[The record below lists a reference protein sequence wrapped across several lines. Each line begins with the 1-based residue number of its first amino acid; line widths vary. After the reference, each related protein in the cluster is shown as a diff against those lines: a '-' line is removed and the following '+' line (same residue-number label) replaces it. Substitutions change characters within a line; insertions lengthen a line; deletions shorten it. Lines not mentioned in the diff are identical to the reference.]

1 MRIQYALFILLAAM
15 LWGTN
20 GTVQALAPEGVH
32 PIAIGAVRL
41 AIGGL
46 FLLLLS
52 LGKIHWRGWPV
63 KGTVAAALCMAL
75 YQPFFFSAVSMTG
88 IAIGTVIAIGSAPVI
103 AGLLEWGI
111 KRKVPQASWWA
122 STALAIA
129 GCILLFTNRGSVV
142 ADPRGILLA
151 LGAGA
156 SFAGYTMISGTLV
169 NRRET
174 LPVVAIVF
182 MLSAIFLTPFLF
194 LYDLSWLMEVRGAG
208 VALHLGVVATGLAYL
223 LFARGLV
230 KVPASTAVTLSL
242 AEPLTA
248 TMLGVFL
255 IGESLDALSWL
266 GVGLLLLG
274 IVLLVWGQRGKSD
287 LDKGQVRSA

>member
-1 MRIQYALFILLAAM
+1 LRIQYALFILLAAM
-15 LWGTN
+15 LWGTT

-63 KGTVAAALCMAL
+63 KGTVTAALCMAL
-75 YQPFFFSAVSMTG
+75 YQPFFFSAVSLTG

-111 KRKVPQASWWA
+111 KRKVPQASWWT

-129 GCILLFTNRGSVV
+129 GCLLLFINRGSVV

-174 LPVVAIVF
+174 LPVVAVVF
-182 MLSAIFLTPFLF
+182 MLGAIFLTPFLL
-194 LYDLSWLMEVRGAG
+194 LYDLSWLMEGRGAG

-274 IVLLVWGQRGKSD
+274 IMLLVGKQGVDSD
-287 LDKGQVRSA
+287 KDKGQMRSA

>member
-1 MRIQYALFILLAAM
+1 M
-15 LWGTN
+15 LWGTT

-52 LGKIHWRGWPV
+52 LGKIHLRGWPV
-63 KGTVAAALCMAL
+63 KGTVTAALCMAL
-75 YQPFFFSAVSMTG
+75 YQPFFFSAVSLTG

-111 KRKVPQASWWA
+111 KRKVPQASWWT

-129 GCILLFTNRGSVV
+129 GCLLLFINRGSVV

-174 LPVVAIVF
+174 LPVVAVVF
-182 MLSAIFLTPFLF
+182 MLGAIFLTPFLF

-274 IVLLVWGQRGKSD
+274 IMLLVGKQGVDSD
-287 LDKGQVRSA
+287 KDKGQMRSA

>member
-1 MRIQYALFILLAAM
+1 M
-15 LWGTN
+15 LWGTT

-63 KGTVAAALCMAL
+63 KGTVTAALCMAL
-75 YQPFFFSAVSMTG
+75 YQPFFFSAVSLTG

-111 KRKVPQASWWA
+111 KRKVPQASWWT

-129 GCILLFTNRGSVV
+129 GCLLLFINRGSVV

-174 LPVVAIVF
+174 LPVVAVVF
-182 MLSAIFLTPFLF
+182 MLGAIFLTPFLF

-274 IVLLVWGQRGKSD
+274 IMLLVGKQGGKSNKD
-287 LDKGQVRSA
+287 NGQVRSA

>member
-15 LWGTN
+15 LWGTT

-52 LGKIHWRGWPV
+52 LGKIHLRGWPV
-63 KGTVAAALCMAL
+63 KGTVTAALCMAL
-75 YQPFFFSAVSMTG
+75 YQPFFFSAVSLTG

-111 KRKVPQASWWA
+111 KRKVPQASWWT

-129 GCILLFTNRGSVV
+129 GCLLLFINRGSVV

-174 LPVVAIVF
+174 LPVVAVVF
-182 MLSAIFLTPFLF
+182 MLGAIFLTPFLF

-274 IVLLVWGQRGKSD
+274 IMLLVGKQGVDSD
-287 LDKGQVRSA
+287 KDKGQMRSA

>member
-1 MRIQYALFILLAAM
+1 LRIQYALFILLAAM
-15 LWGTN
+15 LWGTT

-63 KGTVAAALCMAL
+63 KGTVTAALCMAL
-75 YQPFFFSAVSMTG
+75 YQPFFFSAVSLTG

-111 KRKVPQASWWA
+111 KRKVPQASWWT

-129 GCILLFTNRGSVV
+129 GCLLLFINRGSVV

-174 LPVVAIVF
+174 LPVVAVVF
-182 MLSAIFLTPFLF
+182 MLGAIFLTPFLF

-274 IVLLVWGQRGKSD
+274 IMLLVGKQGVDSD
-287 LDKGQVRSA
+287 KDKGQMRSA